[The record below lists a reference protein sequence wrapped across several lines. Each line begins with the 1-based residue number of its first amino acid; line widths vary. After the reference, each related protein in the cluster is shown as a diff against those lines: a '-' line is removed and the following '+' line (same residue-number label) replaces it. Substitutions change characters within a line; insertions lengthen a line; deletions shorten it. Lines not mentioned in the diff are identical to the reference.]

1 MVFLQL
7 ERGRFN
13 PHCFVR
19 LRTCETLEKNDN
31 GCQDQTVAP
40 FFALSY
46 NTPRCEARMPCLIRP
61 SRRGPKLA
69 LAYFSCFW
77 SLLTFLV
84 LSCGVPALAEWVA
97 IGEEQ
102 AGQVSMTYYV
112 DPDTIRR
119 KGELVKM
126 WFLADSKSPEGIVGS
141 SKQQRE
147 YDCAEDSHRHLATLS
162 FSGHMGKGRLIA
174 RLRDISEWYSVEPG
188 TMQQTLW
195 KVACGK
201 Q

>member
-40 FFALSY
+40 FFALSC

-61 SRRGPKLA
+61 SRRGSEAGAGL
-69 LAYFSCFW
+69 LFVFLR

-119 KGELVKM
+119 KGN
-126 WFLADSKSPEGIVGS
+126 W
-141 SKQQRE
+141 
-147 YDCAEDSHRHLATLS
+147 
-162 FSGHMGKGRLIA
+162 
-174 RLRDISEWYSVEPG
+174 
-188 TMQQTLW
+188 
-195 KVACGK
+195 
-201 Q
+201 